1 MVVVYVA
8 EMNQNQN
15 SSQNFTKKVNKDVNL
30 WTEEEKV
37 VEILR
42 ETLLPFIIHGW
53 LEHNEYV
60 EPCFFL

>member
-15 SSQNFTKKVNKDVNL
+15 SSQNFTKKVNKEVNL

-42 ETLLPFIIHGW
+42 ETPLQFIIPGW
-53 LEHNEYV
+53 LEDNEYV
-60 EPCFFL
+60 